1 VGPAAPRL
9 GEHTVEIL
17 MRELGMTES
26 DIDDLIERGVVE
38 YRPAAG
44 NEAAVVK

>member
-1 VGPAAPRL
+1 
-9 GEHTVEIL
+9 
-17 MRELGMTES
+17 MTES